1 MALQA
6 PGGSPPT
13 NPIKY
18 SQIIAEFG
26 TPNNGGLGEF
36 RLSGGENVGSLKN
49 IPLDVGIPVSGEIK
63 FRGFYSKRLNQVV
76 DLHSIAN
83 NSVRQDAKD
92 RWNNGNV
99 HVVGSTKTGK
109 TQPPDTID
117 DRVIVNVDVSIGS
130 TNLTQNHCAVKTGTW
145 DSGTIL
151 EIEIGSNGELYGA
164 GGKGGDGGSASGG
177 KGEDGG
183 VGSSALGIE
192 YACTVNN
199 LGKIQAG
206 YGGGG
211 GGGGRQQT
219 TGGGKKNPAV
229 SNGAPGGGGGGGA
242 GFPVGGRGICP
253 DGAFGG
259 GTNGDDGELGKLTN
273 VATGGAG
280 GNYGGDGGDS
290 GGVNLGRVNDTKAS
304 DGEVDNSTGGHGT
317 GGDNGYAIVTNQGS
331 PPTLTGNSVA
341 GRVVTSTNP
350 T

>member
-6 PGGSPPT
+6 SGT
-13 NPIKY
+13 MKY

-36 RLSGGENVGSLKN
+36 RLGGGENVGSLSN
-49 IPLDVGIPVSGEIK
+49 LPLDDGVPVSGQIK
-63 FRGFYSKRLNQVV
+63 FSDFYSKRLNQVV
-76 DLHSIAN
+76 DLHSIGN
-83 NSVRQDAKD
+83 NTTRQDAKD
-92 RWNNGNV
+92 RWSNGNV

-117 DRVIVNVDVSIGS
+117 DRVIINVNNTIGS
-130 TNLTQNHCAVKTGTW
+130 AKGTQTHCALKTGTW

-151 EIEIGSNGELYGA
+151 EIEIGASGKLYGA
-164 GGKGGDGGSASGG
+164 GGDGGDGGSANNG

-183 VGSSALGIE
+183 VGSSALGIQ

-199 LGKIQAG
+199 LGVIQSG

-211 GGGGRQQT
+211 GGGGREQT
-219 TGGGKKNPAV
+219 TGGGKKTPAV
-229 SNGAPGGGGGGGA
+229 NNGAPGGGGGGGA
-242 GFPVGGRGICP
+242 GLPAGAAGICP
-253 DGAFGG
+253 DNAFGG
-259 GTNGDDGELGKLTN
+259 GTNGDDGEAGKLSD
-273 VATGGAG
+273 VAIGGAG

-290 GGVNLGRVNDTKAS
+290 SPVNNSATKGE

-317 GGDNGYAIVTNQGS
+317 GGTNGYAIITNQGS
-331 PPTLTGNSVA
+331 APSITGGGSIT
-341 GRVVTSTNP
+341 GRTITSTNP